1 MLFLIGKQ
9 REKKKVIFFY
19 FTERYTI
26 SIFQEFHT

>member
-9 REKKKVIFFY
+9 REKKSDFFY
-19 FTERYTI
+19 FPERHTI